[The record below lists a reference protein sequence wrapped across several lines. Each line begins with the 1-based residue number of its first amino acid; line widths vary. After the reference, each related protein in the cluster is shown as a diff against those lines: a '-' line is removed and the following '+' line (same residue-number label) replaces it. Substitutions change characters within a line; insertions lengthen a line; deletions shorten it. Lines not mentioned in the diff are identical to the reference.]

1 MLYYILYGETRRCI
15 SSSCFEMQ
23 MDDINSN
30 MNNLN
35 SREEIAKIDVS
46 NVLGSVEELGK
57 QCEHAWEEA
66 GKVVVPDS
74 YREVDNVVMC
84 GMGGSG
90 LGARVIDS
98 VYSEQLRK
106 PLIQIHEYHL
116 PGFVNQKTLVI
127 CSSYSGETEETIA
140 NAEEAIARK
149 AKWMAIGT
157 GNTLIGLAKDHGVPF
172 YQIVPKFNPS
182 NQPRMAVGYSIVGQ
196 MALAAKAGVV
206 ELSDEQITEA
216 VVAMD
221 MVRDKSRVEIE
232 IEKNPAKQM
241 AMKMKDK
248 VVVFAAAE
256 HLVGAIHTVNNQQN
270 ENAKNFCVDVAV
282 PELNHHLMEGLKH
295 PLTNPKNL
303 LFVFINSNLYPERI
317 RQRMLLTKEVA
328 EKNGIEA
335 MILETAAAA
344 KLSQAF
350 ELIQLGAYANFYL
363 SILYGQNPAP
373 IPWVDWFKE
382 RLGQPLGK

>member
-1 MLYYILYGETRRCI
+1 MI
-15 SSSCFEMQ
+15 F
-23 MDDINSN
+23 D
-30 MNNLN
+30 

-57 QCEHAWEEA
+57 QCRHAWEEA

-98 VYSEQLRK
+98 VYSEQLRF

-127 CSSYSGETEETIA
+127 CSSYSGETEETVA
-140 NAEEAIARK
+140 NAKEAIARK

-157 GNTLIGLAKDHGVPF
+157 GNRLIDLAKNHGVPF

-196 MALAAKAGVV
+196 MGLAAKAGVISV
-206 ELSDEQITEA
+206 SEEEIGEA
-216 VVAMD
+216 IAAMD
-221 MVRDKSRVEIE
+221 KVQDGSRVEIE
-232 IEKNPAKQM
+232 IEKNIAKQI
-241 AMKMKDK
+241 AVKMKGK
-248 VVVFAAAE
+248 IVIFVAAE
-256 HLVGAIHTVNNQQN
+256 HLVGAVHTVNNQQN
-270 ENAKNFCVDVAV
+270 ENAKNFCVDVQV

-303 LFVFINSNLYPERI
+303 LFVFVNSGLYPERV
-317 RQRMLLTKEVA
+317 RQRLLLTKEVV
-328 EKNGIEA
+328 EKNEVEA
-335 MILETAAAA
+335 VVLQMAGAA

-350 ELIQLGAYANFYL
+350 ELIQLGGFANFYL

-373 IPWVDWFKE
+373 IQWVDYFKE

>member
-1 MLYYILYGETRRCI
+1 MLIRTEDFYDNILSDR
-15 SSSCFEMQ
+15 Q
-23 MDDINSN
+23 
-30 MNNLN
+30 
-35 SREEIAKIDVS
+35 EIAKIDVS
-46 NVLGSVEELGK
+46 NVLGSVDELAK
-57 QCEHAWEEA
+57 QCRQAWEEV
-66 GKVVVPDS
+66 KKIDVLDS
-74 YREVDNVVMC
+74 YRDVDNVVMC

-98 VYSEQLRK
+98 VYSEQLRQ

-127 CSSYSGETEETIA
+127 CSSYSGETEETIV
-140 NAEEAIARK
+140 NAKEAMARK

-157 GNTLIGLAKDHGVPF
+157 GNALIDLAKNNGVPF
-172 YQIVPKFNPS
+172 YQISPKFNPS

-196 MALAAKAGVV
+196 MGLAAKAGVINV
-206 ELSDEQITEA
+206 SEEEIGEA
-216 VVAMD
+216 IAAMD
-221 MVRDKSRVEIE
+221 KVKDGSRVEIE
-232 IEKNPAKQM
+232 IDKNIAKQM
-241 AMKMKDK
+241 AVKMKGK
-248 VVVFAAAE
+248 IVIFAAAE
-256 HLVGAIHTVNNQQN
+256 HLVGAAHTVNNQQN
-270 ENAKNFCVDVAV
+270 ENAKNFCVDATI

-317 RQRMLLTKEVA
+317 NRRILLTKEVVK
-328 EKNGIEA
+328 KNGIEA
-335 MILETAAAA
+335 IILETAAAT

-350 ELIQLGAYANFYL
+350 ELIQLGGFANFYL

-373 IPWVDWFKE
+373 IPWVDYFKE